1 MERQMFD
8 VFIAGIGIKDEN
20 DQAERAA
27 RQASS
32 RRR

>member
-8 VFIAGIGIKDEN
+8 VFIAGIGLKDEAEH
-20 DQAERAA
+20 AERAA
-27 RQASS
+27 RQAQS